1 MAPEFS
7 PLLVGLVLP
16 NISFYVVFCKSLFV
30 SYLMVID
37 HYTMALDLVN
47 RVLLNYWLP

>member
-30 SYLMVID
+30 SYLAQNLQAHNEI
-37 HYTMALDLVN
+37 
-47 RVLLNYWLP
+47 P